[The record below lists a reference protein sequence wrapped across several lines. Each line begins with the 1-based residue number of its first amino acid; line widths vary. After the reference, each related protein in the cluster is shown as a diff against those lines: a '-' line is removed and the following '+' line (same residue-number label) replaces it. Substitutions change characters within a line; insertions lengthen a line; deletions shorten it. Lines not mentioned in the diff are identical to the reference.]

1 MMKKSA
7 RHIFNTC
14 RMDMSDTSLKAME
27 AQVLEYCRTEV
38 EQALFFSIWC
48 KGGILQ
54 ILNPGKGWPRRFE
67 VEFTIK

>member
-38 EQALFFSIWC
+38 EQALSFQYGVKVLYYRS
-48 KGGILQ
+48 
-54 ILNPGKGWPRRFE
+54 
-67 VEFTIK
+67 